1 MTLEPGSLRTPLCDL
16 LGCEYPII
24 LAGMGGVARAELA
37 AAVANAGGFPTLGM
51 VREAPS
57 LIASEI
63 RAYRRLSNR
72 PFAVNLIPAATDSGL
87 LDQQIETC
95 LAMEVAVFS
104 FFWDVVPEAIA
115 RVKTAG
121 ALLLHQVGTL
131 RAARQAEAAGADVLI
146 AQGQDAGGHVHGR
159 TPTFDLLRA
168 VLETTAL
175 PVVASGGISN
185 GKGLARA
192 LSFGAQGVQCGT
204 AFLAT
209 AESFAH
215 VYHKQRVVSAR
226 GEDTVLTDG
235 FVLNWPRGS
244 AVRVLQNSVTAAFG
258 AELMGHDPDAIPR
271 EVIAHDGDIPRLRQ
285 STDSPLR
292 TSRGNLEAMALY
304 AGQGTGEI
312 RDIPAAGELLS
323 RLVRQACRS
332 LANMPD
338 AGKFTGAAIW

>member
-1 MTLEPGSLRTPLCDL
+1 MTLEDGSLRTPLCDL
-16 LGCEYPII
+16 LGCEYPVI
-24 LAGMGGVARAELA
+24 LAGMGGVARSELA

-57 LIASEI
+57 LIAPEI

-72 PFAVNLIPAATDSGL
+72 PFAVNLIPAATDPGL

-104 FFWDVVPEAIA
+104 FFRDVVPEAIA

-131 RAARQAEAAGADVLI
+131 RAAREAEAAGADVLI

-192 LSFGAQGVQCGT
+192 LSFGAQGVQCGS

-215 VYHKQRVVSAR
+215 DYHKQRVVTAR

-235 FVLNWPRGS
+235 FVLNWPKGS
-244 AVRVLQNSVTAAFG
+244 VVRVLRNSVTESFG
-258 AELMGHDPDAIPR
+258 PTLMGHDPERIAHV
-271 EVIAHDGDIPRLRQ
+271 VIAYDGPFPRLRQ

-292 TSRGNLEAMALY
+292 TTTGDLEQMPLY
-304 AGQGTGEI
+304 SGTGAGEI
-312 RDIPAAGELLS
+312 DEIVPAAQ
-323 RLVRQACRS
+323 RLNTLCAEAQARLASARQ
-332 LANMPD
+332 MP
-338 AGKFTGAAIW
+338 AEGQT

>member
-1 MTLEPGSLRTPLCDL
+1 MTLESGSLRTPLCDL
-16 LGCEYPII
+16 LGCEYPVI

-37 AAVANAGGFPTLGM
+37 AAVANSGGFPTLGM

-57 LIASEI
+57 LIVSEI
-63 RAYRRLSNR
+63 EDYRRLSDH
-72 PFAVNLIPAATDSGL
+72 PFAVNLIPAATDPGL
-87 LDQQIETC
+87 LFQQIETC

-104 FFWDVVPEAIA
+104 FFWDVVPDAIA
-115 RVKTAG
+115 RVKAAG

-131 RAARQAEAAGADVLI
+131 RAAREAETAGADVLI

-168 VLETTAL
+168 VMETTAL

-192 LSFGAQGVQCGT
+192 LSLGAQGAQCGT

-215 VYHKQRVVSAR
+215 DYHKQRVVSAE

-235 FVLNWPRGS
+235 FVLNWPKGS
-244 AVRVLQNSVTAAFG
+244 AVRVLRNSVTETFG
-258 AELMGHDPDAIPR
+258 PALMGHDPDRIAR
-271 EVIAHDGDIPRLRQ
+271 EVIARDGPIPRLRQ

-292 TSRGNLEAMALY
+292 TTTGNLEQMPLY
-304 AGQGTGEI
+304 SGTGAGEIDEIVPAAQRLNTLCAEAQARLASAGQTPTVGPT
-312 RDIPAAGELLS
+312 
-323 RLVRQACRS
+323 
-332 LANMPD
+332 
-338 AGKFTGAAIW
+338 

>member
-1 MTLEPGSLRTPLCDL
+1 MTLEDGSLRTPLCNL
-16 LGCEYPII
+16 LGCEYPVI

-72 PFAVNLIPAATDSGL
+72 PFSVNLIPAATDPGL

-95 LAMEVAVFS
+95 LAMKVAVFS

-131 RAARQAEAAGADVLI
+131 RAAREAEAAGADVLI

-168 VLETTAL
+168 VLDTTAL
-175 PVVASGGISN
+175 SVVASGGISN

-192 LSFGAQGVQCGT
+192 LSLGAQGVQCGT

-215 VYHKQRVVSAR
+215 DYHKQRIVTAQE
-226 GEDTVLTDG
+226 EDTVLTDG
-235 FVLNWPRGS
+235 FVLNWPKGS
-244 AVRVLQNSVTAAFG
+244 VVRVLRNSVTKAFG
-258 AELMGHDPDAIPR
+258 PALMGHDPEKIAH
-271 EVIAHDGDIPRLRQ
+271 EVIARDGPIPRLRQ

-292 TSRGNLEAMALY
+292 TTTGDLEQMPLY
-304 AGQGTGEI
+304 CGTGAGEI
-312 RDIPAAGELLS
+312 DAIVPAAQ
-323 RLVRQACRS
+323 RLNTLCAEAQARIASARQT
-332 LANMPD
+332 PTV
-338 AGKFTGAAIW
+338 GQT

>member
-1 MTLEPGSLRTPLCDL
+1 MKADAGSLCTPLCNL
-16 LGCEYPII
+16 LGCEYPVI

-72 PFAVNLIPAATDSGL
+72 PFAVNLIPAATDPGL
-87 LDQQIETC
+87 LAQQIETC

-115 RVKTAG
+115 RVKAAG

-131 RAARQAEAAGADVLI
+131 RAAREAEDAGADVLI
-146 AQGQDAGGHVHGR
+146 TQGQDAGGHVHGR

-168 VLETTAL
+168 VLDTTAL
-175 PVVASGGISN
+175 SVVASGGISN

-192 LSFGAQGVQCGT
+192 LSLGAQGVQCGT

-215 VYHKQRVVSAR
+215 DYHKQRIVTGQ

-235 FVLNWPRGS
+235 FVLNWPKGS
-244 AVRVLQNSVTAAFG
+244 VVRVLRNSVTETFG
-258 AELMGHDPDAIPR
+258 PALMGHDPESIAH
-271 EVIAHDGDIPRLRQ
+271 EVIARDGPILRLRQ

-292 TSRGNLEAMALY
+292 TTTGDLEQMPLY
-304 AGQGTGEI
+304 CGTGAGEI
-312 RDIPAAGELLS
+312 DAIVPAAQ
-323 RLVRQACRS
+323 RLNTLCAEAQARLASARQ
-332 LANMPD
+332 MPTV
-338 AGKFTGAAIW
+338 GQT

>member
-1 MTLEPGSLRTPLCDL
+1 MTVVPGPLRTPMCDL
-16 LGCEYPII
+16 LGCAYPII

-37 AAVANAGGFPTLGM
+37 AAVASAGGFPTLGM

-63 RAYRRLSNR
+63 SAYRRLSNR
-72 PFAVNLIPAATDSGL
+72 PFAVNLIPAATDPGL

-95 LAMEVAVFS
+95 LAMEVGVFS
-104 FFWDVVPEAIA
+104 FFWDVVPEAVA
-115 RVKTAG
+115 RVKEAG

-131 RAARQAEAAGADVLI
+131 PAARAAEAAGADVLI
-146 AQGQDAGGHVHGR
+146 AQGQDAGGHVHGH

-192 LSFGAQGVQCGT
+192 LSLGAQGVQCGT

-215 VYHKQRVVSAR
+215 DYHKQRVVTAE
-226 GEDTVLTDG
+226 GKDTVLTDG
-235 FVLNWPRGS
+235 FVLNWPKGS
-244 AVRVLQNSVTAAFG
+244 AVRVLRNSVTEAFG
-258 AELMGHDPDAIPR
+258 PVLIGHDPERIAH
-271 EVIAHDGDIPRLRQ
+271 EVIAYDGSNPRLRQ

-292 TSRGNLEAMALY
+292 TTTGDLEQMPLY
-304 AGQGTGEI
+304 CGTGAGEI
-312 RDIPAAGELLS
+312 DSIVPAAQ
-323 RLVRQACRS
+323 RLNTLCAEARARLASARQT
-332 LANMPD
+332 PTV
-338 AGKFTGAAIW
+338 GQT

>member
-1 MTLEPGSLRTPLCDL
+1 MTLEDGSLRTPLCDL
-16 LGCEYPII
+16 LGCEYPVI
-24 LAGMGGVARAELA
+24 LAGMGGVARSELA

-57 LIASEI
+57 LIAPEI

-72 PFAVNLIPAATDSGL
+72 PFAVNLIPAATDPDL

-131 RAARQAEAAGADVLI
+131 RAAREAEAAGADVLI
-146 AQGQDAGGHVHGR
+146 AQGRDAGGHVHGR
-159 TPTFDLLRA
+159 IPTFELLPA
-168 VLETTAL
+168 VLDTTAL

-215 VYHKQRVVSAR
+215 DYHKQRVVTAR

-235 FVLNWPRGS
+235 FVLNWPKGS
-244 AVRVLQNSVTAAFG
+244 VVRVLRNSVTESFG
-258 AELMGHDPDAIPR
+258 PTLMGHDPERIAHV
-271 EVIAHDGDIPRLRQ
+271 VIAYDGPFPRLRQ

-292 TSRGNLEAMALY
+292 TTTGDLEQMPLY
-304 AGQGTGEI
+304 SGTGAGEI
-312 RDIPAAGELLS
+312 DEIVPAAQ
-323 RLVRQACRS
+323 RLNTLCAEAQARLASARQ
-332 LANMPD
+332 MP
-338 AGKFTGAAIW
+338 AEGQT